1 MLQGIEEVLE
11 NADTSSRGR
20 FSANLFSPAKDE
32 MTDSTPSKRLDTSV
46 LKVYMGNQLELNEAE
61 MDYYEEVVNKLAG
74 QLEDAQEELAKMTDE
89 RDDILSTSSMLG
101 KHPFSPLRCYL

>member
-11 NADTSSRGR
+11 NADTSSRSR
-20 FSANLFSPAKDE
+20 FSSNLFSPAKDDG
-32 MTDSTPSKRLDTSV
+32 DSTPSKRLDTSV

-74 QLEDAQEELAKMTDE
+74 QLEDAREELAKMTEE
-89 RDDILSTSSMLG
+89 RDEILSTSSMLG
-101 KHPFSPLRCYL
+101 AHPLLSPIYYI